1 MSVAVAVRVMVG
13 EPPLPVTV
21 KTYVPLAVEEP
32 TVRVSVEEVVA
43 GFGLKLPLVPEGRP
57 LTEKVTA
64 ELKPLVAPAAVRV
77 SRDELTLAARVLH
90 TFEGPLNLA
99 AFTDQHQVHLRR
111 LIDAKIAGDEYV
123 VPHPVEAPVVRTLL
137 EALTESLAVAK
148 KVPAKATPA
157 KRKQAS

>member
-64 ELKPLVAPAAVRV
+64 ELKPLV
-77 SRDELTLAARVLH
+77 
-90 TFEGPLNLA
+90 G
-99 AFTDQHQVHLRR
+99 
-111 LIDAKIAGDEYV
+111 LIV
-123 VPHPVEAPVVRTLL
+123 TV
-137 EALTESLAVAK
+137 
-148 KVPAKATPA
+148 
-157 KRKQAS
+157 